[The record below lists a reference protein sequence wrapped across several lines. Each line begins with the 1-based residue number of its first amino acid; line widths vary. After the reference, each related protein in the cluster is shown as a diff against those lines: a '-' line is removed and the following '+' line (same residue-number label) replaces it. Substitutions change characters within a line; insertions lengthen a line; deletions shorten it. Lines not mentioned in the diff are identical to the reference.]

1 MMRATLTFAALLAVS
16 AAAYAQQNA
25 QTTLGVLKDPNAPI
39 EVTANNFSADANTKT
54 AIYSGDV
61 VVHQGEV
68 RMRADA
74 VRINVVDG
82 KASKIFAQG
91 GVVVTAPSG
100 TATGDGAVYD
110 VNPRI
115 VTLSGHVVL
124 TKNQNVMRGPLLTV
138 NLITGQAVLGG
149 ATGTGGRVQ
158 GLFTPSS
165 QATQKP

>member
-1 MMRATLTFAALLAVS
+1 MMRLALTFAAFLAFGVI
-16 AAAYAQQNA
+16 AYADQSA
-25 QTTLGVLKDPNAPI
+25 HTSFGMLKDPNAPI
-39 EVTANNFSADANTKT
+39 EVTANNFSADENAKT
-54 AIYSGDV
+54 ATYSGDV

-110 VNPRI
+110 VNPRV

-124 TKNQNVMRGPLLTV
+124 TKNQNVMRGALLTV

-149 ATGTGGRVQ
+149 ANGTGGRVQ

-165 QATQKP
+165 QTTQKP

>member
-1 MMRATLTFAALLAVS
+1 MMRPMLMFAALLAVGV
-16 AAAYAQQNA
+16 AAYAQQGS
-25 QTTLGVLKDPNAPI
+25 QTSLGVLKDPNAPI
-39 EVTANNFSADANTKT
+39 EVTADHFSADANSKT
-54 AIYSGDV
+54 ATYSGDV

-149 ATGTGGRVQ
+149 GARTGGRVQ
-158 GLFTPSS
+158 GLFTPGS
-165 QATQKP
+165 QAPQKP